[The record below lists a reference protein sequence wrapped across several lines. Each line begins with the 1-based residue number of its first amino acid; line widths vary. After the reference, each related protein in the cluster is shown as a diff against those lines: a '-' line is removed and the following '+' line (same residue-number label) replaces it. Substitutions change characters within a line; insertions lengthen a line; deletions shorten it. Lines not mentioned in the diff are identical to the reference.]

1 MIGHWIAFGLLFP
14 VTFFGVIGFKEWTK
28 KFFKT
33 EITPEMNK
41 TANKKVIKIILFCW
55 LCNLFYMSCF
65 IDNLVCQYIFGSLI
79 LFVIFMNLAGAF
91 TYPKERTGLEKWG
104 LLQDFLLGIGLSI
117 YLIYII
123 PNYNLRVIVIPVV
136 AAVYGGLI
144 TLVGVGWTIR
154 KSDHDRKEEQ
164 IQKNRPF
171 VFIVN
176 PAGGQ
181 AKNSIAVQLD
191 YICLND
197 EVFSGSEKY
206 SLDYFMIKN
215 ADYSFSSLKGIC
227 INNDLIFMSIAQVFD
242 KEKTYRCICN
252 LQFKYRE
259 KIKKVYLLLEDLF
272 EHYYALEVCFEIV
285 EGKGKKNVIHIV
297 SGLELFKAKVDFDN
311 YVFAPEK
318 ISLD

>member
-1 MIGHWIAFGLLFP
+1 MWAIRKPLIVNW
-14 VTFFGVIGFKEWTK
+14 
-28 KFFKT
+28 
-33 EITPEMNK
+33 
-41 TANKKVIKIILFCW
+41 
-55 LCNLFYMSCF
+55 S
-65 IDNLVCQYIFGSLI
+65 DNLVCQYIFGSLI
-79 LFVIFMNLAGAF
+79 LFVVFMNLAGAF

-123 PNYNLRVIVIPVV
+123 PDYDLRVIVIPVV

-164 IQKNRPF
+164 IQKNRPL

-176 PAGGQ
+176 PTGEQ
-181 AKNSIAVQLD
+181 AKKYIEVQLD
-191 YICLND
+191 KFYSNG
-197 EVFSGSEKY
+197 EGFSGSAKY
-206 SLDYFMIKN
+206 YLDYFMIKN

-227 INNDLIFMSIAQVFD
+227 INNDLIYMSIAQVFD
-242 KEKTYRCICN
+242 KGKTYRCIFN

-272 EHYYALEVCFEIV
+272 EHYYALEVNFKTMK
-285 EGKGKKNVIHIV
+285 GKGKIDAIHIV
-297 SGLELFKAKVDFDN
+297 SGIELFKAKVDFDHF
-311 YVFAPEK
+311 VFVPEK